1 MTEPTQPA
9 APVDDVSQ
17 FGYKAEMKREL
28 GPFQSFAMAFGFV
41 SIATG
46 TFTSYSAML
55 GTSGP
60 MGVWTWLI
68 VIIGQLMVALIFGGL
83 AARIPV
89 SGYSYQWV
97 SRLANPVLGWIMGW
111 VTFTFLAIVVLAVD
125 YTIASAI
132 LPNLFGYAGT
142 NLNALII
149 TAVVVAS
156 QSGLVM
162 WSTHYTQRLN
172 SIAVIIQIIGIGS
185 VVVLLYAVGF
195 FKGAFDW
202 SMVFNTGAIPREGYF
217 GFGSL
222 THAGPFI
229 MGTLA
234 GAFTIVGFESAANMA
249 EETRDAV
256 HVIPKAMRQA
266 VIALGVIGF
275 AFVLGATALIKDPI
289 ALADSPT
296 ALADIITTALGP
308 VAGKALLVLI
318 VISIYSCGLTITVSG
333 SRQVWAMARDE
344 RFPGW
349 QWLRKVNRATNT
361 PMNAALFMMIVSEAI
376 LLAFGFSTG
385 VLFAFF
391 SAATLL
397 PAMIYAG
404 TTLLYIVKRRQ
415 LPPTD
420 GFKLGRWELPVLSV
434 ASVWLIYELLIFR
447 DASFASVWLYIAIF
461 FLIGGLYLAYLFLKR
476 GSRGLDMPELSD
488 IDQELDKL
496 GQQA

>member
-1 MTEPTQPA
+1 
-9 APVDDVSQ
+9 
-17 FGYKAEMKREL
+17 MKREL

-46 TFTSYSAML
+46 TFTSYTAML

-68 VIIGQLMVALIFGGL
+68 VIVGQLMVAMIFGAL

-125 YTIASAI
+125 YTIAAAI
-132 LPNLFGYAGT
+132 LPNLFGYEGT

-156 QSGLVM
+156 QSALVM

-195 FKGAFDW
+195 LKGAFDW

-217 GFGSL
+217 SFG
-222 THAGPFI
+222 TWNHVGPFI
-229 MGTLA
+229 LATMA

-256 HVIPKAMRQA
+256 HVIPKAMRRA

-275 AFVLGATALIKDPI
+275 AFASLGATALIKDPI
-289 ALADSPT
+289 ALAGSPT

-308 VAGKALLVLI
+308 VAGKLLLVLI
-318 VISIYSCGLTITVSG
+318 VISIYSCGTDHHG
-333 SRQVWAMARDE
+333 
-344 RFPGW
+344 
-349 QWLRKVNRATNT
+349 LR
-361 PMNAALFMMIVSEAI
+361 L
-376 LLAFGFSTG
+376 
-385 VLFAFF
+385 
-391 SAATLL
+391 SA
-397 PAMIYAG
+397 G
-404 TTLLYIVKRRQ
+404 
-415 LPPTD
+415 
-420 GFKLGRWELPVLSV
+420 LGHG
-434 ASVWLIYELLIFR
+434 A
-447 DASFASVWLYIAIF
+447 
-461 FLIGGLYLAYLFLKR
+461 
-476 GSRGLDMPELSD
+476 
-488 IDQELDKL
+488 
-496 GQQA
+496 